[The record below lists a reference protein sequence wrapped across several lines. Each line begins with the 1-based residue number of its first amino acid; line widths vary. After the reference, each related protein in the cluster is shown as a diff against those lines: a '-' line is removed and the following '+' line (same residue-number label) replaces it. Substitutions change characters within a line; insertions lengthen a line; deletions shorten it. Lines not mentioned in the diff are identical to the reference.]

1 MNIKMSLS
9 NNNISKNMIR
19 IGLGIFFLVFGLLK
33 FVATDWF
40 IAGPYKG
47 FYGIAFPTALLWF
60 MGLVQ
65 LAIAFSFFM
74 NVHTKW
80 AAWIAS
86 AMLLSTI
93 IATFPKIVTTFSLPP
108 AEAPPGFLFFAV
120 VPLLFMALSEAL
132 KEEEESSHHEETRH
146 EEIHQEEI
154 HQEETRHE
162 EIHQEETK
170 SPQEGT
176 KVHQEQQEETT
187 VNEGDKQTQ

>member
-1 MNIKMSLS
+1 MNLS
-9 NNNISKNMIR
+9 NNNYSRPMIR

-40 IAGPYKG
+40 IGGPYKG

-74 NVHTKW
+74 NVHAKW

-86 AMLLSTI
+86 AMLLSTT

-120 VPLLFMALSEAL
+120 IPLLFMALSEAL
-132 KEEEESSHHEETRH
+132 KEEEPTR
-146 EEIHQEEI
+146 QEEVQV
-154 HQEETRHE
+154 HQEETPDYQE
-162 EIHQEETK
+162 EPQILGKKQIYPVEAQSHQE
-170 SPQEGT
+170 
-176 KVHQEQQEETT
+176 
-187 VNEGDKQTQ
+187 NR